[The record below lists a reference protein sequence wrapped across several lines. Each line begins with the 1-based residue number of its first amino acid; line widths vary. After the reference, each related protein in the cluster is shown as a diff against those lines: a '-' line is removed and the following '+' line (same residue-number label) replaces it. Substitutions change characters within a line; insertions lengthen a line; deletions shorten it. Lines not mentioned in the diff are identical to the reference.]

1 MHTDQ
6 FDFLRAL
13 VEATGPSG
21 YEWDAQRVWRERVV
35 EVAADTWT
43 DSLGNAFATLNPG
56 GSPRVMIEAHI
67 DQIGFIVTY
76 FDEQGFVYFKPI
88 GHFDPA
94 TVVGT
99 RVRLMGRH
107 GPVEGAIGRMPVHL
121 LEPEAQDKG
130 PELKSLWIDV
140 GASSRAE
147 VEERLAVG
155 DAGAWSAGMTRL
167 LGSCIAAPGLDN
179 RAGAYVIAEA
189 FRALADAHPHAEVIA
204 ASSVQEEIGL
214 RGAQVSAYTA
224 DAPIGICS
232 EVHWTSD
239 HPYAP
244 VTELGE
250 IRVGAGPLLTRGA
263 NTNHRVFERLAAA
276 AQTVG
281 TPYQVR
287 AEPKGTSNDQNVM
300 QIARGGMATGLVKVP
315 TRYLHTTSEIVSTDD
330 MDACVAVLTRFVL
343 DLEPDFDPRPL

>member
-21 YEWDAQRVWRERVV
+21 YEWDAQRIWRERVAD
-35 EVAADTWT
+35 VAATTWT

-88 GHFDPA
+88 GHFDPS

-121 LEPEAQDKG
+121 LEAEAQSQA
-130 PELKSLWIDV
+130 PELKNLWIDV

-147 VEERLAVG
+147 VEERLSVG

-189 FRALADAHPHAEVIA
+189 FRALAAAHPHAEVIA

-224 DAPIGICS
+224 DARSGS
-232 EVHWTSD
+232 
-239 HPYAP
+239 AP
-244 VTELGE
+244 RCTGLPT
-250 IRVGAGPLLTRGA
+250 IRMRRSPSWVRYGSVAGRSSRGA
-263 NTNHRVFERLAAA
+263 PTPTIASSSAWPPPHRRSVL
-276 AQTVG
+276 
-281 TPYQVR
+281 PIKC
-287 AEPKGTSNDQNVM
+287 EPNRREPPTTRTSC
-300 QIARGGMATGLVKVP
+300 R
-315 TRYLHTTSEIVSTDD
+315 
-330 MDACVAVLTRFVL
+330 
-343 DLEPDFDPRPL
+343 